1 MKRRNKPSVY
11 DQVDAVLDPFITAW
25 GPPDPD
31 DCVEAKKRI
40 LEVLDIIKDNSP
52 SEPYCG
58 FGPNFIYLPRL
69 QQIYFL
75 LLQGNYPEACNE
87 LFNFIHCDWRGDSH
101 EGLILLLEEFKAGK
115 I

>member
-11 DQVDAVLDPFITAW
+11 DQVDTVLDPFITAW

-75 LLQGNYPEACNE
+75 LQPQDMIFCFYSPFGHQFEV
-87 LFNFIHCDWRGDSH
+87 LFD
-101 EGLILLLEEFKAGK
+101 LLDC
-115 I
+115 